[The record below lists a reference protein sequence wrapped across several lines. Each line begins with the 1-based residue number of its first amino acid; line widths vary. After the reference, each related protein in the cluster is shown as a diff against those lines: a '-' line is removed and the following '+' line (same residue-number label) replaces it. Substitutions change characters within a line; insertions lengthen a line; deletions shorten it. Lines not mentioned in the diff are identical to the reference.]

1 MPQKLYKEHL
11 PGGELASV
19 DPDLI
24 NGYSKTSPFAESV
37 FGQLDQ
43 LLRSKPNITTLAADH
58 I

>member
-11 PGGELASV
+11 PDGKLASV

-24 NGYSKTSPFAESV
+24 KGYPKTSPFAESV

-43 LLRSKPNITTLAADH
+43 LLRSKSNITTFAAES
-58 I
+58 